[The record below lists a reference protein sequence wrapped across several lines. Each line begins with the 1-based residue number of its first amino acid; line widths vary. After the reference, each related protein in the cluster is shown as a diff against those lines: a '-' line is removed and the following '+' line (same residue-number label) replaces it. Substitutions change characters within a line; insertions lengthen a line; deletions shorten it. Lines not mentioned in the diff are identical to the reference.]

1 MPNAVLWCIGVPVSI
16 FAAILGMLV
25 VCLLPMLWGAA
36 IQFKLYLLT
45 PCLYEGLEYLF
56 GWAVLG
62 APAARFDAL
71 YLNGDRNKAPK
82 VHTLFH
88 PGDPIDSWEARAASN
103 YTHPDDGGSNGEGPG
118 SVDSS
123 KAKQTFYIT
132 ARNAAFLMTFSLLVE
147 FTLGGLANI
156 IITVAN
162 NELGAGWCQGCCE
175 YTQGSFAVTCIMFT
189 VNLWAIIK
197 MLYEPPHHIF
207 NPAIF
212 YRDEAKPRNSR
223 PSLMWLGG
231 NGEEDEASANGIFNL
246 DAMLKP
252 LPRGLSAASALA
264 SNNAPVFSF
273 DERGS
278 SPSIT
283 GVSSGGDGLAVPV
296 VGAIPE
302 PAISIRQRTK
312 SKPPPPPTLPRRQ
325 TQPASLHR
333 PKKED
338 SEAAA
343 GADVVP
349 VEMVQVNIANQSRTL
364 PGRLSGDLLLQ
375 FNRRYDNDDTGIK
388 AGKEKEKYKTELKA
402 ADGHAFV
409 LAKPLRPSQGR
420 RGRRSSM
427 DVSLLTFETDA

>member
-1 MPNAVLWCIGVPVSI
+1 
-16 FAAILGMLV
+16 
-25 VCLLPMLWGAA
+25 
-36 IQFKLYLLT
+36 
-45 PCLYEGLEYLF
+45 
-56 GWAVLG
+56 
-62 APAARFDAL
+62 
-71 YLNGDRNKAPK
+71 
-82 VHTLFH
+82 
-88 PGDPIDSWEARAASN
+88 
-103 YTHPDDGGSNGEGPG
+103 
-118 SVDSS
+118 
-123 KAKQTFYIT
+123 
-132 ARNAAFLMTFSLLVE
+132 MTFSLLVE

-231 NGEEDEASANGIFNL
+231 NGEEDEASANGIFSL

-264 SNNAPVFSF
+264 SNNAPVLETSLDSKAAPQAGEGDAAGAVAAADATPDAAAAAAAAAADNDDDDAAAGILAPAAKVFSF
-273 DERGS
+273 DERRS

-283 GVSSGGDGLAVPV
+283 GVSSGSDGLAVPV

-333 PKKED
+333 PKQED
-338 SEAAA
+338 GEAAA

-349 VEMVQVNIANQSRTL
+349 VEMVQMNIANQSRTL